1 LHQTNFILIEVN
13 QPNRLIDGHKMKCP
27 RCKDFYS
34 VEQYLRLEEI
44 EEFDDET
51 VPVYKC
57 PKCKWIFAL
66 DVGVPPEILE
76 ELSQLVSEFRV
87 RLEKRELA

>member
-1 LHQTNFILIEVN
+1 
-13 QPNRLIDGHKMKCP
+13 MKCP